1 MKPYV
6 FVNEI
11 TYGKDASLMNDETIR
26 FYSPYVVNRTL
37 SYHENL
43 VHLANVMNQY
53 HFLDKDMQF
62 VFLIN
67 TIRKG
72 KLGYR
77 KWIKTEKLSSI
88 EVIKEYYGY
97 SNEKA
102 RQVLKL
108 LPPEQIKILKEKV
121 YKGGRK

>member
-1 MKPYV
+1 MKPSV
-6 FVNEI
+6 FVKEI
-11 TYGKDASLMNDETIR
+11 TNGKDASLMNEETIK
-26 FYSPYVVNRTL
+26 FYNPYIVNRTL
-37 SYHENL
+37 SYHESL
-43 VHLANVMNQY
+43 VQLANVMNQY

-72 KLGYR
+72 KLGYQ
-77 KWIKTEKLSSI
+77 KWIKQEKISSI

-102 RQVLKL
+102 LQVLKL